1 MRLQTLG
8 YLIVESL
15 VGLRKNLLMTLAAVS
30 TVAICLMVSAV
41 FLLLAANLG
50 YISYILESE
59 IELIAYLVDDFDRDT
74 WRDTLV
80 AKINQTQGVDE
91 VLFVTREDALDS
103 LKDQFGEDEHLLEAV
118 EEDNPLRDSVRI
130 SLSDLDQVDSVVE
143 SVKSLVSV
151 AEVRYEREMVQRL
164 LSFTEAL
171 RLGGLGV
178 VTLLAGATFLV
189 VSNTIRLTVYARRE
203 EIEIMKL
210 VGATAAFIRLPFILE
225 GMLIGL
231 LGSGLAVGITW
242 YGYTALLDWMGASL
256 PFVPLLSSRPLL
268 DSLALI
274 ILSTGV
280 VLGFISSAFSLR
292 RFLRISPVDSRR

>member
-50 YISYILESE
+50 YISYVLESE

-242 YGYTALLDWMGASL
+242 YGYTALLEWMGASL

>member
-50 YISYILESE
+50 YISYVLESE

>member
-118 EEDNPLRDSVRI
+118 EEENPLRDSIRI

-210 VGATAAFIRLPFILE
+210 VGATPAFIRLPFILE

-231 LGSGLAVGITW
+231 LGAGLAVGITW
-242 YGYTALLDWMGASL
+242 YGYTALLEWMGASL

-292 RFLRISPVDSRR
+292 RFLRILPVDSRR